1 MFKDASYATL
11 TFDILESVKK
21 WRKLSMNPAENT
33 RLTWR
38 FGEETGFWISIYL
51 CNFDLRNIFIML
63 VYIESG
69 ITLSITDVAIK
80 RFVFTF
86 YGCFSLQD
94 HYHDWNNKNCQKV
107 NQYFHSYIVLLE
119 APSIQ
124 FLASLLTFV
133 NLSSP
138 EDALERLGTL
148 LNRKCYIQSIYLR
161 VSQKTGL

>member
-1 MFKDASYATL
+1 MIFNLPPPPPSCLSVNIHPWIKDNLKFLFKVVSYAIL
-11 TFDILESVKK
+11 TFDILELVKK
-21 WRKLSMNPAENT
+21 WRRLSMNPAENT

-38 FGEETGFWISIYL
+38 FGEEAGFGISIYL

-94 HYHDWNNKNCQKV
+94 HYHDWNNKNCQRV
-107 NQYFHSYIVLLE
+107 NQDSH
-119 APSIQ
+119 
-124 FLASLLTFV
+124 FLHCIAR
-133 NLSSP
+133 SP
-138 EDALERLGTL
+138 LYTISGFPP
-148 LNRKCYIQSIYLR
+148 NFC
-161 VSQKTGL
+161 